1 MTPIKNSDKNTDC
14 DYGYFCDLD
23 VNNNIPPM
31 KQQNYILVMKK
42 IYQTNSEYYLNHYE
56 EQHKQMYGE
65 RNIEDNINDP
75 EYYYD
80 YEYEYEY
87 DTYIKTDKNNYKRE
101 FTNIMLDKYT
111 GTINTFVT
119 VLTIT
124 TSGLLL
130 YMLFI

>member
-1 MTPIKNSDKNTDC
+1 MTPIKCIDNNNDY

-31 KQQNYILVMKK
+31 KQQNYSLVMKK
-42 IYQTNSEYYLNHYE
+42 IYQTNSEYYLKHYD

-80 YEYEYEY
+80 YEY
-87 DTYIKTDKNNYKRE
+87 DTYIKTDKINYKKE
-101 FTNIMLDKYT
+101 FTNKMMDKYV
-111 GTINTFVT
+111 GNINTFVT
-119 VLTIT
+119 ILTVT
-124 TSGLLL
+124 TSGILLF
-130 YMLFI
+130 MLFI

>member
-1 MTPIKNSDKNTDC
+1 MTPTKCIDNNNDC
-14 DYGYFCDLD
+14 DYGYFCDFD
-23 VNNNIPPM
+23 VNNNILPM

-56 EQHKQMYGE
+56 EQNKQMYGE

-101 FTNIMLDKYT
+101 FTNIMLDKYA
-111 GTINTFVT
+111 GTINTFAT
-119 VLTIT
+119 ALTIT

>member
-1 MTPIKNSDKNTDC
+1 MSAREEGNKSSREEEEKEGEED
-14 DYGYFCDLD
+14 D
-23 VNNNIPPM
+23 VDGRVLTAEEEEDHDDDE
-31 KQQNYILVMKK
+31 Q
-42 IYQTNSEYYLNHYE
+42 EYDDDRKDDEGKDTYL
-56 EQHKQMYGE
+56 
-65 RNIEDNINDP
+65 EDNINDP

-111 GTINTFVT
+111 GTINTVVT
-119 VLTIT
+119 ALTIT

>member
-1 MTPIKNSDKNTDC
+1 MTPTKCIDNNNDC

-23 VNNNIPPM
+23 VNNNILPM

-42 IYQTNSEYYLNHYE
+42 IYQTNSEYYLKNYH

-65 RNIEDNINDP
+65 PNSIEYDINTAD
-75 EYYYD
+75 YYYD
-80 YEYEYEY
+80 YEYCG
-87 DTYIKTDKNNYKRE
+87 IKTIHTPNYKRE
-101 FTNIMLDKYT
+101 FTNIILDKYA

>member
-1 MTPIKNSDKNTDC
+1 MTPTKCIDNNNDC

-23 VNNNIPPM
+23 VNDNILPM

-80 YEYEYEY
+80 YEYEY

-101 FTNIMLDKYT
+101 FTNIMLDKYA
-111 GTINTFVT
+111 GTINTFAT

>member
-1 MTPIKNSDKNTDC
+1 MTPAKNIDNDYDY

-23 VNNNIPPM
+23 VNNNIPPI
-31 KQQNYILVMKK
+31 KQQNYSLVMKK

-56 EQHKQMYGE
+56 AKHKEIYGDP
-65 RNIEDNINDP
+65 NSIEYDINTAD
-75 EYYYD
+75 YYYD
-80 YEYEYEY
+80 YEYCG
-87 DTYIKTDKNNYKRE
+87 IKTIHTPNYKRE
-101 FTNIMLDKYT
+101 FTNIILDKYA